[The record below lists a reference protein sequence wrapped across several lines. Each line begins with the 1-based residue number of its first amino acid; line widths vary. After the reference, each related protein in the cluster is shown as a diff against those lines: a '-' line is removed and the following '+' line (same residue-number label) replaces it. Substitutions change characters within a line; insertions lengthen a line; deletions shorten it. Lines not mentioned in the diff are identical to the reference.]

1 MLIKVHIK
9 EQKIIHL
16 MAPKRKLIKKIV
28 NLKVGHVL
36 EVKNPQEVIL

>member
-9 EQKIIHL
+9 EQKIILL
-16 MAPKRKLIKKIV
+16 MAQKRKLIKKIV

-36 EVKNPQEVIL
+36 VAKNPQEVIL